1 LRRGLG
7 ADICCGML
15 PAGNLSAAARAQ
27 DGRRRRVLRIVQ
39 TVALTVAVL
48 CLVLHPVAPARAV
61 TPMVQ
66 LWGLLNAKCKSGS
79 PDDPKTQQACEKR
92 EKYSDRLKHKGC
104 LYQEDG
110 DWWKCPR

>member
-1 LRRGLG
+1 
-7 ADICCGML
+7 ML
-15 PAGNLSAAARAQ
+15 AASNASAAARAQ
-27 DGRRRRVLRIVQ
+27 EERRRRVWRIVQ
-39 TVALTVAVL
+39 SFALTMAAL
-48 CLVLHPVAPARAV
+48 GFVLHPVAPARAV

-79 PDDPKTQQACEKR
+79 PDDPKTHEACDKR
-92 EKYSDRLKHKGC
+92 EKYSDRLKRKGC